1 MEKDK
6 YITIPKKFLNIK
18 VIYQLIITAIEY
30 EDAFEIEKLFDV
42 LKKENLK
49 NINIKANATLID
61 ALVVYNLKSTEIN
74 THKARFISISLDKFN
89 SERLEGL
96 EEKIYTD
103 LLKSE
108 NLLADLNEDLIIQI
122 LTSATFKGN
131 KIIAKDI
138 VNDIISKKIYI
149 EKEANRH
156 YLMLC
161 GLYLGI
167 EEVRSLSYMVK
178 EYIKIM
184 DSEIDNEFVN
194 FLMGNIE
201 FDKDYY
207 KVNKQRF
214 KVLNK
219 NLVEYIYK
227 FVPEEMKNQR
237 VSKNIRRNRE
247 TKSLDVLYINKY
259 DKICDVDK
267 TDLRYKMEKINVY
280 DYYRVK
286 KIGELNEHILYCP
299 NCQRKSVSIEI
310 LRKLYKRIDSKSK
323 LKFSNLVQVNKVPP
337 LNMLGYNTGI
347 TRSDRLANLR
357 EIILPTLGVE
367 KTLEYINYFIKTQE
381 NKKGMEFSR
390 PLMEWK
396 HDIKFISENY
406 K

>member
-103 LLKSE
+103 LLKNE

-227 FVPEEMKNQR
+227 FVPEEMKSQR